1 MAMEIKIE
9 KDGLLSDG
17 KPCYR
22 LLTGVDNRAFCE
34 KVSKAIVE
42 GYELHGSPS
51 ICFNGK
57 ENIVAQAVVWKGLK
71 R

>member
-1 MAMEIKIE
+1 MAVEIDE
-9 KDGLLSDG
+9 NGLLENG

-34 KVSKAIVE
+34 KVSKALVE
-42 GYELHGSPS
+42 GYELYGSPS

-71 R
+71 NNS